1 MDSNGES
8 LVFKMIHKLADIV
21 LMRNISEKCIMQQG
35 YGINSTNYA
44 TGRQRVNT
52 NKGLLRQIHVVNNA
66 GSECFGKVA
75 I

>member
-21 LMRNISEKCIMQQG
+21 LMRNILEKCIMQQG

-44 TGRQRVNT
+44 TGRQRDNT
-52 NKGLLRQIHVVNNA
+52 K
-66 GSECFGKVA
+66 
-75 I
+75 